1 MDKRLINPY
10 DLFGINIDSS
20 INELKKAYYE
30 FAMITHP
37 DKGGTDEDMCVI
49 SAAYNYVKEQLE
61 NKSNKSFEDVENEF
75 NEFLL
80 NQKSEKPPKFSEIYN
95 EIREFLDEFNRE
107 FEKKYDDQQCPF
119 RKGYGSLM
127 DNQTH
132 DLNNY
137 TDNYNDI
144 EEKGNVNK
152 FTKEIIT
159 YEEPLGIPNYIDDK
173 YPLDKKEITDFSS
186 KEYQDYYLAYCNPE
200 KIKEDIEEFNVMKK
214 YEKLL
219 EDRNYSIDRDYTMA
233 EIDITKLHD

>member
-10 DLFGINIDSS
+10 HLFGININNS

-30 FAMITHP
+30 LAMISHP
-37 DKGGTDEDMCVI
+37 DKGGADEDMCVI

-61 NKSNKSFEDVENEF
+61 NKSNKSFEYVENEF

-80 NQKSEKPPKFSEIYN
+80 NQKLQKPPKFSEIYN

-107 FEKKYDDQQCPF
+107 FEKNYASQECPF

-132 DLNNY
+132 DK
-137 TDNYNDI
+137 DNYNDI
-144 EEKGNVNK
+144 EAKETKNQ
-152 FTKEIIT
+152 FTKEVIT
-159 YEEPLGIPNYIDDK
+159 YEEVLGIPNYIDDK
-173 YPLDKKEITDFSS
+173 YPLDLKEIKDFSGD
-186 KEYQDYYLAYCNPE
+186 KYQDYYLAFCNPE
-200 KIKEDIEEFNVMKK
+200 KIKEDIDEFNVMKK

-219 EDRNYSIDRDYTMA
+219 EDRNYSTCIDRDYTMA
-233 EIDITKLHD
+233 EMDLTKLRD